1 MRPEILFPLFATV
14 STLKGVGPRVAAL
27 LEKLDVTRIVD
38 LLWLL
43 PHSHIDRSQRPN
55 VEDAEPGVTVTLTLN
70 ILEHR
75 PGRTDKQPYRIYA
88 SDETGVVGLTFFRPR
103 RDWLEKQFPP
113 GERRIVS
120 GKLER
125 YGDQLQMVHPEHVA
139 DPDKGED
146 VPLREPVYPLTAGL
160 APKSLR
166 NAIVQSVDRA
176 PDMPE
181 WQDAAFRAQNR
192 FPDWQAAL
200 RQVHSDGDAT
210 DKAAAEAGE
219 GDPDMLARR
228 RLAYDEL
235 LANQLALA
243 LVRQRM
249 RRQGGRALPVRS
261 DGKAAG
267 MRAALPWP
275 LTRAQDRVI
284 GEIMAD
290 LADPTRMLRLLQ
302 GDVGSGKTAVAL
314 LVAVA
319 VVETGAQVALMVP
332 TEVLAR
338 QHARTLTEMG
348 AAIGLR
354 VEALTGRDKGKGR
367 AAILQRLSGGE
378 IDLVIG
384 THSLFQDSIQFHDL
398 GLSIIDE
405 QHRFGVHQR
414 MLLSAKGRK
423 TSDVL
428 VMTATPIPRTLAM
441 TAYGDMDVSRLDERP
456 PGRKPVDTRVLP
468 ADRADAVIDRL
479 RGLMARG
486 ERAYWICPLV
496 DDEGESDAAAAEARH
511 RELQQPFGGQVGLV
525 HGRMKPEDK
534 DAALIAFA
542 EGRTSLLVATT
553 VVEVGVDVP
562 EATVIVIED
571 AERFG
576 LAQLHQLRGRV
587 GRGDK
592 PGHCLLLY
600 RPPLGDTAR
609 KRLEVL
615 RNTDDGFLIAEE
627 DFRLRGGGDLLGT
640 RQSGLPPM
648 RLASVERDQDLLAA
662 AHDDARLIINTDPEL
677 QGKRGPDLRTL
688 LYLFER
694 DAAIRYLK
702 SG

>member
-1 MRPEILFPLFATV
+1 MRPEVLFPLFAPV
-14 STLKGVGPRVAAL
+14 NTLKGVGPRVAAL
-27 LEKLDVTRIVD
+27 LEKLEVTRILD

-43 PHSHIDRSQRPN
+43 PHSHIDRSLRPN
-55 VEDAEPGVTVTLTLN
+55 VEDAVPGETVTLTLN
-70 ILEHR
+70 ILEHQ
-75 PGRTDKQPYRIYA
+75 PGRTDKQPYRIFA
-88 SDETGVVGLTFFRPR
+88 GDETGVIGLTFFRPR
-103 RDWLEKQFPP
+103 RDWLERQFPP

-125 YGDQLQMVHPEHVA
+125 YGDQLQMVHPDHVA

-166 NAIVQSVDRA
+166 NAVIQAVERA
-176 PDMPE
+176 PEISE
-181 WQDAAFRAQNR
+181 WQDAAFRAKNR
-192 FPDWQAAL
+192 FPDWQTAL
-200 RQVHSDGDAT
+200 HTVHSDGS
-210 DKAAAEAGE
+210 AAAEDADTD
-219 GDPDMLARR
+219 GDPDLLARR

-249 RRQGGRALPVRS
+249 RKQGGRGLAVHP
-261 DGKAAG
+261 DGR
-267 MRAALPWP
+267 MTQLRNALPWP
-275 LTRAQDRVI
+275 LTGAQDRVI
-284 GEIMAD
+284 AEIMTD
-290 LADPTRMLRLLQ
+290 LQAPTRMLRLLQ

-314 LVAVA
+314 LVAAA
-319 VVETGAQVALMVP
+319 VVEAGSQVALMVP

-348 AAIGLR
+348 AAVGLR
-354 VEALTGRDKGKGR
+354 VEALTGRDKGKAR
-367 AAILQRLSGGE
+367 TAILQRLDAGE
-378 IDLVIG
+378 IDLVVG
-384 THSLFQDSIQFHDL
+384 THALFQDAIRFRDL
-398 GLSIIDE
+398 GLAIIDE

-414 MLLSAKGRK
+414 MLLSAKARK

-468 ADRADAVIDRL
+468 TDRAEAVVARL
-479 RGLMARG
+479 RGLMGRG

-496 DDEGESDAAAAEARH
+496 DDEGESEAAAAEARF
-511 RELQQPFGGQVGLV
+511 RDLQQQFGDRVGLV

-534 DAALIAFA
+534 DAALVAFA
-542 EGRTSLLVATT
+542 DGKTSLLVATT

-600 RPPLGDTAR
+600 RPPLGEAAR

-615 RNTDDGFLIAEE
+615 RDTDDGFLIAEE

-648 RLASVERDQDLLAA
+648 KLARVERDQDLLVA
-662 AHDDARLIINTDPEL
+662 AHDDARLIVNRDPEL

>member
-1 MRPEILFPLFATV
+1 MRPEVLFPLFAPV
-14 STLKGVGPRVAAL
+14 NTLKGVGPRVAAL
-27 LEKLDVTRIVD
+27 LEKLEVTRILD

-43 PHSHIDRSQRPN
+43 PHSHIDRSLRPN
-55 VEDAEPGVTVTLTLN
+55 VEDALPGETVTLTLN
-70 ILEHR
+70 ILEHQ
-75 PGRTDKQPYRIYA
+75 PGRTDRQPYRIFA
-88 SDETGVVGLTFFRPR
+88 GDETGVIGLTFFRPR
-103 RDWLEKQFPP
+103 RDWLERQFPP

-125 YGDQLQMVHPEHVA
+125 YGDQFQMVHPEHVA

-166 NAIVQSVDRA
+166 NAVVQAVERA
-176 PDMPE
+176 PEISE
-181 WQDAAFRAQNR
+181 WQDAAFRAKNR
-192 FPDWQAAL
+192 FPDWQSAL
-200 RQVHSDGDAT
+200 RTVHSDG
-210 DKAAAEAGE
+210 AAAPVGADTD
-219 GDPDMLARR
+219 GDPDLLARR

-249 RRQGGRALPVRS
+249 RRQGGRGLAVHP
-261 DGKAAG
+261 DGR
-267 MRAALPWP
+267 MTQLRASLPWP
-275 LTRAQDRVI
+275 LTGAQDRVI
-284 GEIMAD
+284 AEIIKD
-290 LADPTRMLRLLQ
+290 LQAPTRMLRLLQ

-314 LVAVA
+314 LVATA
-319 VVETGAQVALMVP
+319 VVEAGSQVALMVP

-354 VEALTGRDKGKGR
+354 VEALTGRDKGKAR
-367 AAILQRLSGGE
+367 TAILQRLDAGE
-378 IDLVIG
+378 IDLVVG
-384 THSLFQDSIQFHDL
+384 THALFQDAIRFRDL
-398 GLSIIDE
+398 GLAIIDE

-414 MLLSAKGRK
+414 MLLSAKARR

-468 ADRADAVIDRL
+468 TDRAGAVVERL
-479 RGLMARG
+479 RGLMGRG

-496 DDEGESDAAAAEARH
+496 DDESESEAAAAEARF
-511 RELQQPFGGQVGLV
+511 RELQQQFGDRVGLV
-525 HGRMKPEDK
+525 HGRLKPEEK
-534 DAALIAFA
+534 DAALVAFA
-542 EGRTSLLVATT
+542 DGKTSLLVATT

-587 GRGDK
+587 GRGDR

-600 RPPLGDTAR
+600 RPPLGETAR

-615 RNTDDGFLIAEE
+615 RDTDDGFLIAEE

-648 RLASVERDQDLLAA
+648 KLARVERDQDLLAA
-662 AHDDARLIINTDPEL
+662 AHDDARLIVNNDPEL

>member
-1 MRPEILFPLFATV
+1 MRPEVLFPLFAPV
-14 STLKGVGPRVAAL
+14 NTLKGVGPRVAAL
-27 LEKLDVTRIVD
+27 LEKLEVTRILD

-43 PHSHIDRSQRPN
+43 PHSHIDRSLRPN
-55 VEDAEPGVTVTLTLN
+55 VEDAVPGETVTLTLN
-70 ILEHR
+70 ILEHQ
-75 PGRTDKQPYRIYA
+75 PGRTDKQPYRIFA
-88 SDETGVVGLTFFRPR
+88 GDETGVIGLTFFRPR
-103 RDWLEKQFPP
+103 RDWLERQFPP

-120 GKLER
+120 GRLER

-166 NAIVQSVDRA
+166 NAVVQAVQRA
-176 PDMPE
+176 PEISE
-181 WQDAAFRAQNR
+181 WQDAAFRARNR
-192 FPDWQAAL
+192 FPDWQSAVHT
-200 RQVHSDGDAT
+200 VHSDGSAAMEDPGT
-210 DKAAAEAGE
+210 D
-219 GDPDMLARR
+219 GDPELLARR

-249 RRQGGRALPVRS
+249 RKQGGRGLAVRP
-261 DGKAAG
+261 DGR
-267 MRAALPWP
+267 MTQLRDALPWP
-275 LTRAQDRVI
+275 LTGAQDRVI
-284 GEIMAD
+284 AEIMTD
-290 LADPTRMLRLLQ
+290 LQAPTRMLRLLQ

-314 LVAVA
+314 LVAAA
-319 VVETGAQVALMVP
+319 VVEAGSQVALMVP

-354 VEALTGRDKGKGR
+354 VEALTGRDKGKAR
-367 AAILQRLSGGE
+367 TAILQRLDAGE
-378 IDLVIG
+378 IDLVVG
-384 THSLFQDSIQFHDL
+384 THALFQDAIRFRDL
-398 GLSIIDE
+398 GLAIIDE

-414 MLLSAKGRK
+414 MLLSAKARK

-428 VMTATPIPRTLAM
+428 IMTATPIPRTLAM

-468 ADRADAVIDRL
+468 TDRADAVVERL
-479 RGLMARG
+479 CGLMGRG

-496 DDEGESDAAAAEARH
+496 DDESESEAAAAEARF
-511 RELQQPFGGQVGLV
+511 RELQQQFGDRVGLV

-534 DAALIAFA
+534 DAALVAFA
-542 EGRTSLLVATT
+542 DGRTSLLVATT

-600 RPPLGDTAR
+600 RPPLGETAR

-615 RNTDDGFLIAEE
+615 RGTDDGFLIAEE

-648 RLASVERDQDLLAA
+648 KLARVERDQDLLAA
-662 AHDDARLIINTDPEL
+662 AHDDARLIVNRDPEL

>member
-1 MRPEILFPLFATV
+1 MRPEVLFPLFAPV
-14 STLKGVGPRVAAL
+14 NTLKGVGPRVAAL
-27 LEKLDVTRIVD
+27 LEKLEVTRILD

-43 PHSHIDRSQRPN
+43 PHSHIDRSLRPN
-55 VEDAEPGVTVTLTLN
+55 VEDAVPGETVTLTLN
-70 ILEHR
+70 ILEHQ
-75 PGRTDKQPYRIYA
+75 PGRTDKQPYRIFA
-88 SDETGVVGLTFFRPR
+88 GDETGVIGLTFFRPR
-103 RDWLEKQFPP
+103 RDWLERQFPP

-139 DPDKGED
+139 NPDKGED

-166 NAIVQSVDRA
+166 NAVVQAVQRA
-176 PDMPE
+176 PEISE
-181 WQDAAFRAQNR
+181 WQDAAFRAKNR
-192 FPDWQAAL
+192 FPDWQSAL
-200 RQVHSDGDAT
+200 QTVHSDGSAVV
-210 DKAAAEAGE
+210 E
-219 GDPDMLARR
+219 DPALDNDQDLLARR

-249 RRQGGRALPVRS
+249 RRQGGRGLAVRP
-261 DGKAAG
+261 DGRMTQLRK
-267 MRAALPWP
+267 ALPWP
-275 LTRAQDRVI
+275 LTGAQDRVI
-284 GEIMAD
+284 AEIMTD
-290 LADPTRMLRLLQ
+290 LQAPTRMLRLLQ

-314 LVAVA
+314 LVAAA
-319 VVETGAQVALMVP
+319 VVEAGSQVALMVP

-354 VEALTGRDKGKGR
+354 VEALTGRDKGKAR
-367 AAILQRLSGGE
+367 TAILQRLDAGE
-378 IDLVIG
+378 IDLVVG
-384 THSLFQDSIQFHDL
+384 THALFQDAIRFRDL
-398 GLSIIDE
+398 GLAIIDE

-414 MLLSAKGRK
+414 MLLSAKARK

-468 ADRADAVIDRL
+468 TDRADAVVERL
-479 RGLMARG
+479 RGLMGRG

-496 DDEGESDAAAAEARH
+496 DDEGESEAAAAEARF
-511 RELQQPFGGQVGLV
+511 RELLQQFGDRVGLV
-525 HGRMKPEDK
+525 HGRLKPEEK
-534 DAALIAFA
+534 DAALVAFA
-542 EGRTSLLVATT
+542 EGKTSLLVATT

-587 GRGDK
+587 GRGDR

-600 RPPLGDTAR
+600 RPPLGETAR

-648 RLASVERDQDLLAA
+648 KLARVERDQDLLAA
-662 AHDDARLIINTDPEL
+662 AHDDARLIVNSDPEL

>member
-1 MRPEILFPLFATV
+1 MRPEVLFPLFAPV
-14 STLKGVGPRVAAL
+14 SSLKGVGPRVAAL
-27 LEKLDVTRIVD
+27 LEKLEVTRVLD

-43 PHSHIDRSQRPN
+43 PHSHVDRSQRPS
-55 VEDAEPGVTVTLTLN
+55 VEDAVPGATVTLTLN
-70 ILEHR
+70 ILEHQ
-75 PGRTDKQPYRIYA
+75 PGRTDRQPYRIFA
-88 SDETGVVGLTFFRPR
+88 GDETGVVGLTFFRPR
-103 RDWLEKQFPP
+103 RDWLERQFPP

-120 GKLER
+120 GRLER
-125 YGDQLQMVHPEHVA
+125 YGDQLQMVHPDHVA
-139 DPDKGED
+139 NPDKGED

-160 APKSLR
+160 AAKSLR
-166 NAIVQSVDRA
+166 NAIVQAVERA
-176 PDMPE
+176 PEISE

-192 FPDWQAAL
+192 FPDWQSAL
-200 RQVHSDGDAT
+200 HTVHSDDGVGDA
-210 DKAAAEAGE
+210 D
-219 GDPDMLARR
+219 GDLLARR

-249 RRQGGRALPVRS
+249 RRQGGRGLAVRS
-261 DGKAAG
+261 DGQAAKL
-267 MRAALPWP
+267 RAALPWP
-275 LTRAQDRVI
+275 LTMAQDRVI
-284 GEIMAD
+284 AEIMAD
-290 LADPTRMLRLLQ
+290 LKAPTRMLRLLQ

-314 LVAVA
+314 LIATA
-319 VVETGAQVALMVP
+319 VVEAGSQVALMVP

-338 QHARTLTEMG
+338 QHARTLDDMG

-354 VEALTGRDKGKGR
+354 VEALTGRDKGKAR
-367 AAILQRLSGGE
+367 QAILQRLQAGE
-378 IDLVIG
+378 IDLVVG
-384 THSLFQDSIQFHDL
+384 THALFQEAIRFRDL
-398 GLSIIDE
+398 GLAIIDE

-414 MLLSAKGRK
+414 MLLSAKARK

-456 PGRKPVDTRVLP
+456 PGRQPVDTRVLP
-468 ADRADAVIDRL
+468 ADRADDVVERL
-479 RGLMARG
+479 NGLMQRG

-496 DDEGESDAAAAEARH
+496 DDEGEGGSEAAAAESRFRA
-511 RELQQPFGGQVGLV
+511 LQQRFSDRVGLV
-525 HGRMKPEDK
+525 HGRMKPEEK
-534 DAALIAFA
+534 DAALVAFA
-542 EGRTSLLVATT
+542 EGATSLLVATT

-587 GRGDK
+587 GRGEK
-592 PGHCLLLY
+592 QGHCLLLY
-600 RPPLGDTAR
+600 RPPLGETAR

-615 RNTDDGFLIAEE
+615 RGTDDGFLIAEE
-627 DFRLRGGGDLLGT
+627 DYRLRGGGDLLGT

-648 RLASVERDQDLLAA
+648 KLARVERDQDLLAA
-662 AHDDARLIINTDPEL
+662 AHDDARLIVNTDPEL

>member
-1 MRPEILFPLFATV
+1 MRPEVLFPLFAPV
-14 STLKGVGPRVAAL
+14 NTLKGVGPRVAAL
-27 LEKLDVTRIVD
+27 LEKLEVTRILD

-43 PHSHIDRSQRPN
+43 PHGHIDRSQRPT
-55 VEDAEPGVTVTLTLN
+55 VEDAVPGETVTLTLN
-70 ILEHR
+70 ILEHQ
-75 PGRTDKQPYRIYA
+75 PGRTDKQPYRVFA
-88 SDETGVVGLTFFRPR
+88 GDETGVIGLTFFRPR
-103 RDWLEKQFPP
+103 RDWLERQFPP

-160 APKSLR
+160 AAKSLR
-166 NAIVQSVDRA
+166 NAVVQAVERA
-176 PDMPE
+176 PEISE
-181 WQDAAFRAQNR
+181 WQDAAFRARNR
-192 FPDWQAAL
+192 FPDWQSAL
-200 RQVHSDGDAT
+200 HTVHSDGNIQPEGSGT
-210 DKAAAEAGE
+210 V
-219 GDPDMLARR
+219 GDPDLLARR

-243 LVRQRM
+243 LVRHRM
-249 RRQGGRALPVRS
+249 RREGGRQLAVAP
-261 DGKAAG
+261 DGKLKQL
-267 MRAALPWP
+267 RAALPWP
-275 LTRAQDRVI
+275 LTGAQDRVI
-284 GEIMAD
+284 AEIMKD
-290 LADPTRMLRLLQ
+290 LQAPTRMLRLLQ

-314 LVAVA
+314 LIAAA
-319 VVETGAQVALMVP
+319 VVEAGSQVALMVP

-348 AAIGLR
+348 SAIGLR
-354 VEALTGRDKGKGR
+354 VEALTGRDKGKAR
-367 AAILQRLSGGE
+367 MAILQRLDAGE

-384 THSLFQDSIQFHDL
+384 THALFQDAIRFRDL
-398 GLSIIDE
+398 GLAIIDE

-468 ADRADAVIDRL
+468 TDRADAVVDRL
-479 RGLMARG
+479 RGLMGRG

-496 DDEGESDAAAAEARH
+496 DDESESEAAAAEARF
-511 RELQQPFGGQVGLV
+511 RALQQQFGDSVGLV
-525 HGRMKPEDK
+525 HGRLKPVEK
-534 DAALIAFA
+534 DAALVAFA
-542 EGRTSLLVATT
+542 DGRTNLLVATT

-600 RPPLGDTAR
+600 RPPLGETAR

-615 RNTDDGFLIAEE
+615 RGTDDGFLIAEE
-627 DFRLRGGGDLLGT
+627 D
-640 RQSGLPPM
+640 
-648 RLASVERDQDLLAA
+648 
-662 AHDDARLIINTDPEL
+662 
-677 QGKRGPDLRTL
+677 
-688 LYLFER
+688 
-694 DAAIRYLK
+694 
-702 SG
+702 

>member
-1 MRPEILFPLFATV
+1 MRPEVLFPLFAPV
-14 STLKGVGPRVAAL
+14 NTLKGVGPRVAAL
-27 LEKLDVTRIVD
+27 LEKLEVTRILD

-43 PHSHIDRSQRPN
+43 PHSHIDRSLRPT
-55 VEDAEPGVTVTLTLN
+55 VEDAVPGETVTLTLN
-70 ILEHR
+70 ILEHQ
-75 PGRTDKQPYRIYA
+75 PGRTDKQPYRIFA
-88 SDETGVVGLTFFRPR
+88 GDETGVIGLTFFRPR
-103 RDWLEKQFPP
+103 RDWLERQFPP

-166 NAIVQSVDRA
+166 NAVVQAVQRA
-176 PDMPE
+176 PVISE
-181 WQDAAFRAQNR
+181 WQDAAFRAKNR
-192 FPDWQAAL
+192 FPDWQSAL
-200 RQVHSDGDAT
+200 HTVHSDGSAAVEDPDT
-210 DKAAAEAGE
+210 D
-219 GDPDMLARR
+219 GDPDLLARR

-249 RRQGGRALPVRS
+249 RKQGGRGLAVRP
-261 DGKAAG
+261 DGR
-267 MRAALPWP
+267 MTQLRDTLPWP
-275 LTRAQDRVI
+275 LTGAQDRVI
-284 GEIMAD
+284 AEILTD
-290 LADPTRMLRLLQ
+290 LQAPTRMLRLLQ

-314 LVAVA
+314 LVAAA
-319 VVETGAQVALMVP
+319 VVEAGSQVALMVP

-354 VEALTGRDKGKGR
+354 VEALTGRDKGKAR
-367 AAILQRLSGGE
+367 TAILQRLDTGE
-378 IDLVIG
+378 IDLVVG
-384 THSLFQDSIQFHDL
+384 THALFQDAIRFRDL
-398 GLSIIDE
+398 GLAIIDE

-414 MLLSAKGRK
+414 MLLSAKARK

-428 VMTATPIPRTLAM
+428 IMTATPIPRTLAM

-468 ADRADAVIDRL
+468 KDRADAVVARL
-479 RGLMARG
+479 RGLMGRG

-496 DDEGESDAAAAEARH
+496 DDGSESEAAAAEARF
-511 RELQQPFGGQVGLV
+511 RELQQQFGDRVGLV
-525 HGRMKPEDK
+525 HGRLKPEEK
-534 DAALIAFA
+534 DAALVAFA

-562 EATVIVIED
+562 VATVIVIED

-600 RPPLGDTAR
+600 RPPLGETAR

-615 RNTDDGFLIAEE
+615 RGTDDGFLIAEE

-648 RLASVERDQDLLAA
+648 KLARVERDQDLLAA
-662 AHDDARLIINTDPEL
+662 AHDDARLIVNRDPEL

>member
-1 MRPEILFPLFATV
+1 MRPEVLFPLFAPV
-14 STLKGVGPRVAAL
+14 NTLKGVGPRVAAL
-27 LEKLDVTRIVD
+27 LEKLEVTRILD
-38 LLWLL
+38 LLCLL
-43 PHSHIDRSQRPN
+43 PHSHIDRSLRPN
-55 VEDAEPGVTVTLTLN
+55 VEDAVPGETVTLTLN
-70 ILEHR
+70 ILEHQ
-75 PGRTDKQPYRIYA
+75 PGRTDKQPYRIFA
-88 SDETGVVGLTFFRPR
+88 GDETGVIGLTFFRPR
-103 RDWLEKQFPP
+103 RDWLERQFPP

-139 DPDKGED
+139 NPDKGED

-166 NAIVQSVDRA
+166 NAVVQAVERA
-176 PDMPE
+176 PVISE
-181 WQDAAFRAQNR
+181 WQDAAFRAKNR
-192 FPDWQAAL
+192 FPDWQSAL
-200 RQVHSDGDAT
+200 HTVHSDGNVAT
-210 DKAAAEAGE
+210 QGSDTD
-219 GDPDMLARR
+219 GDPDLLARR

-249 RRQGGRALPVRS
+249 RRQGGRGLPVRPE
-261 DGKAAG
+261 GR
-267 MRAALPWP
+267 MTQLRNALPWP
-275 LTRAQDRVI
+275 LTGAQDRVI
-284 GEIMAD
+284 AEIMTD
-290 LADPTRMLRLLQ
+290 LQAPTRMLRLLQ

-314 LVAVA
+314 LVATA
-319 VVETGAQVALMVP
+319 VVEAGAQVALMVP

-354 VEALTGRDKGKGR
+354 VEALTGRDKGKAR
-367 AAILQRLSGGE
+367 TAILQRLDAGE
-378 IDLVIG
+378 IDLVVG
-384 THSLFQDSIQFHDL
+384 THALFQDAIRFRDL
-398 GLSIIDE
+398 GLAIIDE

-414 MLLSAKGRK
+414 MLLSAKARK

-468 ADRADAVIDRL
+468 TDRADAVVERL
-479 RGLMARG
+479 RGLMGRG

-496 DDEGESDAAAAEARH
+496 DDESESEAAAAEARF
-511 RELQQPFGGQVGLV
+511 RELQQQFGDRVGLV
-525 HGRMKPEDK
+525 HGRLKPEDK
-534 DAALIAFA
+534 DAALVAFA
-542 EGRTSLLVATT
+542 EGKTSLLVATT

-562 EATVIVIED
+562 EATVIVVED

-587 GRGDK
+587 GRGEK

-600 RPPLGDTAR
+600 RPPLGETAR

-615 RNTDDGFLIAEE
+615 RDTDDGFLIAEE

-648 RLASVERDQDLLAA
+648 KLARVERDQDLLAA
-662 AHDDARLIINTDPEL
+662 AHDDARLIVNSDPEL

>member
-1 MRPEILFPLFATV
+1 MRPEVLFPLFAPV
-14 STLKGVGPRVAAL
+14 NTLKGVGPRVAAL
-27 LEKLDVTRIVD
+27 LEKLEVTRILD

-43 PHSHIDRSQRPN
+43 PHSHIDRSLRPN
-55 VEDAEPGVTVTLTLN
+55 VEDAVPGETVTLTLN
-70 ILEHR
+70 ILEHQ
-75 PGRTDKQPYRIYA
+75 PGRTDKQPYRIFA
-88 SDETGVVGLTFFRPR
+88 GDETGVIGLTFFRPR
-103 RDWLEKQFPP
+103 RDWLERQFPP
-113 GERRIVS
+113 GERRVVS

-139 DPDKGED
+139 NPDKGED

-166 NAIVQSVDRA
+166 NAVVQAVERA
-176 PDMPE
+176 PVISE
-181 WQDAAFRAQNR
+181 WQDAAFRAKNR
-192 FPDWQAAL
+192 FPDWQSAL
-200 RQVHSDGDAT
+200 QTVHSDGS
-210 DKAAAEAGE
+210 AAVEDPALDN
-219 GDPDMLARR
+219 DPDLLARR

-249 RRQGGRALPVRS
+249 RRQGGRGLAVRP
-261 DGKAAG
+261 DGR
-267 MRAALPWP
+267 MTQLRNALPWP
-275 LTRAQDRVI
+275 LTGAQDRVI
-284 GEIMAD
+284 AEIMTD
-290 LADPTRMLRLLQ
+290 LQAPTRMLRLLQ

-314 LVAVA
+314 LVATA
-319 VVETGAQVALMVP
+319 VVEAGAQVALMVP

-354 VEALTGRDKGKGR
+354 VEALTGRDKGKAR
-367 AAILQRLSGGE
+367 TAILQRLDAGE
-378 IDLVIG
+378 IDLVVG
-384 THSLFQDSIQFHDL
+384 THALFQDAIRFRDL
-398 GLSIIDE
+398 GLAIIDE

-414 MLLSAKGRK
+414 MLLSAKARK

-468 ADRADAVIDRL
+468 TDRADAVVERL
-479 RGLMARG
+479 RGLMGRG

-496 DDEGESDAAAAEARH
+496 DDESESEAAAAEARF
-511 RELQQPFGGQVGLV
+511 RELQQQFGDRVGLV
-525 HGRMKPEDK
+525 HGRLKPEDK
-534 DAALIAFA
+534 DAALVAFA
-542 EGRTSLLVATT
+542 EGKTSLLVATT

-562 EATVIVIED
+562 EATVIVVED

-587 GRGDK
+587 GRGEK

-600 RPPLGDTAR
+600 RPPLGETAR

-615 RNTDDGFLIAEE
+615 RDTDDGFLIAEE

-648 RLASVERDQDLLAA
+648 KLARMERDQDLLAA
-662 AHDDARLIINTDPEL
+662 AHDDARLIVNNDPEL

>member
-1 MRPEILFPLFATV
+1 MRPEVLFPLFAPV
-14 STLKGVGPRVAAL
+14 NTLKGVGPRVAAL
-27 LEKLDVTRIVD
+27 LEKLEVTRILD

-43 PHSHIDRSQRPN
+43 PHSHIDRSLRPN
-55 VEDAEPGVTVTLTLN
+55 VEDAVPGETVTLTLN
-70 ILEHR
+70 ILEHQ
-75 PGRTDKQPYRIYA
+75 PGRTDKQPYRIFA
-88 SDETGVVGLTFFRPR
+88 GDETGVIGLTFFRPR
-103 RDWLEKQFPP
+103 RDWLERQFPP

-139 DPDKGED
+139 NPDKGED
-146 VPLREPVYPLTAGL
+146 VPLHEPVYPLTAGL

-166 NAIVQSVDRA
+166 NAVVQAVERA
-176 PDMPE
+176 PVINE
-181 WQDAAFRAQNR
+181 WQDAAFRAKNR
-192 FPDWQAAL
+192 FPDWQSAL
-200 RQVHSDGDAT
+200 QTVHSDGSTAVQDPAS
-210 DKAAAEAGE
+210 DN
-219 GDPDMLARR
+219 DPDLLARR

-249 RRQGGRALPVRS
+249 RRQGGRGLAVRP
-261 DGKAAG
+261 DGR
-267 MRAALPWP
+267 MTQLRNALPWP
-275 LTRAQDRVI
+275 LTSAQDRVI
-284 GEIMAD
+284 AEIITD
-290 LADPTRMLRLLQ
+290 LQAPTRMLRLLQ

-314 LVAVA
+314 LVATA
-319 VVETGAQVALMVP
+319 VVEAGSQVALMVP

-354 VEALTGRDKGKGR
+354 VEALTGRDKGKAR
-367 AAILQRLSGGE
+367 TAILQRLDAGE
-378 IDLVIG
+378 IDLVVG
-384 THSLFQDSIQFHDL
+384 THALFQDAIRFRDL
-398 GLSIIDE
+398 GLAIIDE

-414 MLLSAKGRK
+414 MLLSAKARK

-468 ADRADAVIDRL
+468 TDRADAVMERL

-496 DDEGESDAAAAEARH
+496 DDESESEAAAAEARF
-511 RELQQPFGGQVGLV
+511 RELQQQFGDRVGLV
-525 HGRMKPEDK
+525 HGRLKPEDK
-534 DAALIAFA
+534 DTALVAFA
-542 EGRTSLLVATT
+542 EGKTSLLVATT

-587 GRGDK
+587 GRGEK

-600 RPPLGDTAR
+600 RPPLGETAR

-648 RLASVERDQDLLAA
+648 KLARVERDQDLLAA
-662 AHDDARLIINTDPEL
+662 AHDDARLIVNSDPEL

>member
-1 MRPEILFPLFATV
+1 MRPEVLFPLFAPV
-14 STLKGVGPRVAAL
+14 NSLKGVGPRVAAL
-27 LEKLDVTRIVD
+27 LEKLEVTRILD

-43 PHSHIDRSQRPN
+43 PHSHIDRSLRPN
-55 VEDAEPGVTVTLTLN
+55 VEDAVPGETVTLTLN
-70 ILEHR
+70 ILEHQ
-75 PGRTDKQPYRIYA
+75 PGRTDKQPYRIFA
-88 SDETGVVGLTFFRPR
+88 GDETGVIGLTFFRPR
-103 RDWLEKQFPP
+103 RDWLERQFPP

-125 YGDQLQMVHPEHVA
+125 YGDQFQMVHPEHVA
-139 DPDKGED
+139 NPDKGED

-166 NAIVQSVDRA
+166 NAVVQAVERA
-176 PDMPE
+176 PEISE
-181 WQDAAFRAQNR
+181 WQDAAFRAKNR
-192 FPDWQAAL
+192 FPDWQSAL
-200 RQVHSDGDAT
+200 RTVHSDGSAAT
-210 DKAAAEAGE
+210 EGPDTD
-219 GDPDMLARR
+219 GDPDLLARR

-249 RRQGGRALPVRS
+249 RRQGGRGLAVRP
-261 DGKAAG
+261 DGR
-267 MRAALPWP
+267 MTQLRSALPWP
-275 LTRAQDRVI
+275 LTGAQDRVI
-284 GEIMAD
+284 AEIMQD
-290 LADPTRMLRLLQ
+290 LQAPTRMLRLLQ

-314 LVAVA
+314 LVATA
-319 VVETGAQVALMVP
+319 VVEAGSQVALMVP

-354 VEALTGRDKGKGR
+354 VEALTGRDKGKAR
-367 AAILQRLSGGE
+367 TAILQRLDAGE
-378 IDLVIG
+378 IDLVVG
-384 THSLFQDSIQFHDL
+384 THALFQDAIRFRDL
-398 GLSIIDE
+398 GLAIIDE

-414 MLLSAKGRK
+414 MLLSAKARR

-468 ADRADAVIDRL
+468 TDRADAVVERL
-479 RGLMARG
+479 RGLMGRG

-496 DDEGESDAAAAEARH
+496 DDESESEAAAAEARF
-511 RELQQPFGGQVGLV
+511 RELQQQFGDRVGLV
-525 HGRMKPEDK
+525 HGRLKPEEK
-534 DAALIAFA
+534 DAALVAFA
-542 EGRTSLLVATT
+542 DGRTSLLVATT

-587 GRGDK
+587 GRGEK

-600 RPPLGDTAR
+600 RPPLGETAR

-615 RNTDDGFLIAEE
+615 RDTDDGFLIAEE

-648 RLASVERDQDLLAA
+648 KLARVERDQDLLAA
-662 AHDDARLIINTDPEL
+662 AHDDARLIVNNDPEL

>member
-1 MRPEILFPLFATV
+1 MRPEVLFPLFAPV
-14 STLKGVGPRVAAL
+14 NTLKGVGPRVAAL
-27 LEKLDVTRIVD
+27 LEKLEVTRILD

-43 PHSHIDRSQRPN
+43 PHSHIDRSLRPN
-55 VEDAEPGVTVTLTLN
+55 VEDALPGETVTLTLN
-70 ILEHR
+70 ILEHQ
-75 PGRTDKQPYRIYA
+75 PGRTDRQPYRIFA
-88 SDETGVVGLTFFRPR
+88 GDETGVIGLTFFRPR
-103 RDWLEKQFPP
+103 RDWLERQFPP

-125 YGDQLQMVHPEHVA
+125 YGDQFQMVHPEHVA

-166 NAIVQSVDRA
+166 NAVVQAVERA
-176 PDMPE
+176 PEISE
-181 WQDAAFRAQNR
+181 WQDAAFRAKNR
-192 FPDWQAAL
+192 FPDWQSAL
-200 RQVHSDGDAT
+200 RTVHSDG
-210 DKAAAEAGE
+210 AAAPVGADTD
-219 GDPDMLARR
+219 GDPDLLARR

-249 RRQGGRALPVRS
+249 RRQGGRGLAVHP
-261 DGKAAG
+261 DGR
-267 MRAALPWP
+267 MTQLRAALPWP
-275 LTRAQDRVI
+275 LTGAQDRVI
-284 GEIMAD
+284 AEIIKD
-290 LADPTRMLRLLQ
+290 LQAPTRMLRLLQ

-314 LVAVA
+314 LVATA
-319 VVETGAQVALMVP
+319 VVEAGSQVALMVP

-354 VEALTGRDKGKGR
+354 VEALTGRDKGKAR
-367 AAILQRLSGGE
+367 TAILQRLDAGE
-378 IDLVIG
+378 IDLVVG
-384 THSLFQDSIQFHDL
+384 THALFQDAIRFRDL
-398 GLSIIDE
+398 GLAIIDE

-414 MLLSAKGRK
+414 MLLSAKARR

-468 ADRADAVIDRL
+468 TDRAGAVVERL
-479 RGLMARG
+479 RGLMGRG

-496 DDEGESDAAAAEARH
+496 DDESESEAAAAEARF
-511 RELQQPFGGQVGLV
+511 RELQQQFGDRVGLV
-525 HGRMKPEDK
+525 HGRLKPEEK
-534 DAALIAFA
+534 DAALVAFA
-542 EGRTSLLVATT
+542 DGKTSLLVATT

-587 GRGDK
+587 GRGDR

-600 RPPLGDTAR
+600 RPPLGETAR

-615 RNTDDGFLIAEE
+615 RDTDDGFLIAEE

-648 RLASVERDQDLLAA
+648 KLARVERDQDLLAA
-662 AHDDARLIINTDPEL
+662 AHDDARLIVNNDPEL

>member
-1 MRPEILFPLFATV
+1 MRPEVLFPLFAPV
-14 STLKGVGPRVAAL
+14 NTLKGVGPRVAAL
-27 LEKLDVTRIVD
+27 LEKLEVTRILD

-43 PHSHIDRSQRPN
+43 PHSHIDRSLRPN
-55 VEDAEPGVTVTLTLN
+55 VEDAVPGETVTLTLN
-70 ILEHR
+70 ILEHQ
-75 PGRTDKQPYRIYA
+75 PGRTDKQPYRIFA
-88 SDETGVVGLTFFRPR
+88 GDETGVIGLTFFRPR
-103 RDWLEKQFPP
+103 RDWLERQFPP

-139 DPDKGED
+139 NPDKGED

-166 NAIVQSVDRA
+166 NAVVQAVQRA
-176 PDMPE
+176 PEISE
-181 WQDAAFRAQNR
+181 WQDAAFRAKNR
-192 FPDWQAAL
+192 FPDWQSAL
-200 RQVHSDGDAT
+200 HTVHSDGS
-210 DKAAAEAGE
+210 AAVEDPALDN
-219 GDPDMLARR
+219 DPDLLARR

-249 RRQGGRALPVRS
+249 RRQGGRGLDVRP
-261 DGKAAG
+261 DGRMKQL
-267 MRAALPWP
+267 RNALPWP
-275 LTRAQDRVI
+275 LTGAQDRVI
-284 GEIMAD
+284 AEIMAD
-290 LADPTRMLRLLQ
+290 LQAPTRMLRLLQ

-314 LVAVA
+314 LVAAA
-319 VVETGAQVALMVP
+319 VVEAGSQVALMVP

-354 VEALTGRDKGKGR
+354 VEALTGRDKGKAR
-367 AAILQRLSGGE
+367 TAILQRLDAGE
-378 IDLVIG
+378 IDLVVG
-384 THSLFQDSIQFHDL
+384 THALFQDAIRFRDL
-398 GLSIIDE
+398 GLAIIDE

-414 MLLSAKGRK
+414 MLLSAKARK

-468 ADRADAVIDRL
+468 TDRADAVVERL
-479 RGLMARG
+479 RGLMGRG

-496 DDEGESDAAAAEARH
+496 DDESESEAAAAEARF
-511 RELQQPFGGQVGLV
+511 RELQQQFGDRVGLV
-525 HGRMKPEDK
+525 HGRLKPEEK
-534 DAALIAFA
+534 DAALVAFA
-542 EGRTSLLVATT
+542 EGKTSLLVATT

-587 GRGDK
+587 GRGDR

-600 RPPLGDTAR
+600 RPPLGETAR

-648 RLASVERDQDLLAA
+648 RLARVERDQDLLAA
-662 AHDDARLIINTDPEL
+662 AHDDARLIVNSDPEL